1 MPSSTLYV
9 LPTSVRLFLLVLA
22 IGVIVAIARGVARA
36 DEREWRAKQ
45 GAEAATPSASH
56 KRRA

>member
-9 LPTSVRLFLLVLA
+9 LPTSVRLFLLLLA

-36 DEREWRAKQ
+36 DEREWREKLK
-45 GAEAATPSASH
+45 E
-56 KRRA
+56 RR